1 MLMNQILLVAELV
14 LVKAWRQ
21 RIFSAVL
28 LLMIPFLVA
37 AWMFEVT
44 NPGFQSGLSA
54 DLGGSLLAV
63 FAAVLLLLLASE
75 HFFWV
80 SDTEPPWFYLT
91 RIKSRT
97 AFFCGR
103 FVGVTAV
110 LFVSL
115 LIASL
120 AMLAVFRFSSGIWN
134 VAVFQVSYMVFLEFA
149 AIGAVLSF
157 MAGIFSR
164 LLSAGLTL
172 LIFVVGHSL
181 DSIRQTIDSAGSA
194 TLSFFSEI
202 ILVAVPD
209 LSLFRYARLSGLNTH
224 AIMLVTLYA
233 VMIMAA
239 WLVVSG
245 ISLHRRDF

>member
-14 LVKAWRQ
+14 IVRAWRR
-21 RIFSAVL
+21 RIFAAVF

-37 AWMFEVT
+37 AWMFEAT

-63 FAAVLLLLLASE
+63 FSAVLLLLLASE
-75 HFFWV
+75 HFFWAGD
-80 SDTEPPWFYLT
+80 SEPPWFYLT
-91 RIKSRT
+91 RINSRT

-103 FVGVTAV
+103 FAGVATV

-120 AMLAVFRFSSGIWN
+120 AMLAVFRLSSGLWN
-134 VAVFQVSYMVFLEFA
+134 IAILPVAYMVFLEFA

-157 MAGIFSR
+157 MAGMFSR
-164 LLSAGLTL
+164 LLSAGLCL
-172 LIFVVGHSL
+172 LIFAAGHSL
-181 DSIRQTIDSAGSA
+181 DSIRQMVDSAGSA
-194 TLSFFSEI
+194 SLSLLSEV

-209 LSLFRYARLSGLNTH
+209 LSLFRYARLAGLTTH
-224 AIMLVTLYA
+224 EIMLVTLYA
-233 VMIMAA
+233 VLMMAA
-239 WLVVSG
+239 WLIVSG
-245 ISLHRRDF
+245 ICLHRRDF